1 MRLGWKRPIAGA
13 LGMAIICLAGVGLAG
28 GQTAS
33 AVKQTA
39 PAAKPAG
46 TAAKTAVPARKQITA
61 GEYFKNVTAMKD
73 IPVDEFMD
81 TMGFFAA
88 SLSLNCV
95 DCHIGESGGNW
106 ARYADDTQL
115 KITSRKM
122 VTMVNAINANNFGGA
137 KFVTCWTCHRGIQQ
151 PPVIPSLLEQY
162 SPPPPEDPNEYQI
175 RTDAKDEPT
184 ADQVFAKYMDALGG
198 AQKVAALTSFIGKG
212 TYEGYDT
219 GHEQIPFEIYAK
231 APNLRTTLIHFRNG
245 EGVRVFDGHN
255 AWISSMDK
263 PMPLMTM
270 TGGEVE
276 GAKID
281 ATASFPAQLKALFA
295 QWKVGDTTI
304 DDKPVMVLVGSGAGR
319 STVKL
324 FFAKESGLLV
334 RLARYEN
341 TVIGTNPVQ
350 LDYDDYRDAG
360 GVKVPFKLTTTWTD
374 GQDFVVLTDVQP
386 NAAIDAGRFAKPAPS
401 KILEGTGARAAGQ

>member
-1 MRLGWKRPIAGA
+1 MRFGWKQAIAGA
-13 LGMAIICLAGVGLAG
+13 LGIAMISLAGVGLAG
-28 GQTAS
+28 GQTAPV
-33 AVKQTA
+33 VKQTA
-39 PAAKPAG
+39 LTKKPAA
-46 TAAKTAVPARKQITA
+46 TAAKTTAPAHKQVTA

-115 KITSRKM
+115 KVTSRKM
-122 VTMVNAINANNFGGA
+122 VAMVNAINAANFGGA

-162 SPPPPEDPNEYQI
+162 SAPPPDDPNEYQI
-175 RTDAKDEPT
+175 LAGAKDEPT
-184 ADQVFAKYMDALGG
+184 AEQVFAKYMDALGG
-198 AQKVAALTSFIGKG
+198 AQKVAALTSFTGKG
-212 TYEGYDT
+212 TLEGYDT

-245 EGVRVFDGHN
+245 EGVHVFDGHN

-263 PMPLMTM
+263 PMPLMTL

-281 ATASFPAQLKALFA
+281 ATTSFPAQLKALFP

-304 DDKPVMVLVGSGAGR
+304 DDKPVLVLVGSAPGR

-324 FFAKESGLLV
+324 FFDKESGLLV
-334 RLARYEN
+334 RLVRYES
-341 TVIGTNPVQ
+341 TVIGTNPIQ
-350 LDYDDYRDAG
+350 LDFSDYRDAG
-360 GVKVPFKLTTTWTD
+360 GVKIPFKLTTTWTD
-374 GQDFVVLTDVQP
+374 GQDFVILSDVQP
-386 NAAIDAGRFAKPAPS
+386 NAAIEAARFAKPAPS
-401 KILEGTGARAAGQ
+401 KILEGSGARAAGQ

>member
-1 MRLGWKRPIAGA
+1 MRFGWKQAIAGA
-13 LGMAIICLAGVGLAG
+13 LGIAMISLGGAGFAYG
-28 GQTAS
+28 
-33 AVKQTA
+33 QTA
-39 PAAKPAG
+39 PAAKQTAPAKKSA
-46 TAAKTAVPARKQITA
+46 TAAPARKQITA

-122 VTMVNAINANNFGGA
+122 VTMVNAINAANFGGA

-162 SPPPPEDPNEYQI
+162 SPPPPDDPNEYQI

-184 ADQVFAKYMDALGG
+184 ANQVFDKYMQALGG
-198 AQKVAALTSFIGKG
+198 AQKVAALTSFTGKG

-219 GHEQIPFEIYAK
+219 GHEQVPFEIYAK
-231 APNLRTTLIHFRNG
+231 SPNLRTTLIHFRNG
-245 EGVRVFDGHN
+245 EGVHVFDGRN

-263 PMPLMTM
+263 PMPLMTL

-281 ATASFPAQLKALFA
+281 ATASFPAQLKALFP

-304 DDKPVMVLVGSGAGR
+304 DDKPVIVLVGSAPGR
-319 STVKL
+319 SPVKL
-324 FFAKESGLLV
+324 FFDKESGLLV
-334 RLARYEN
+334 RLVRYEN
-341 TVIGTNPVQ
+341 TIIGTNPIQ
-350 LDYDDYRDAG
+350 LDYADYRDAG
-360 GVKVPFKLTTTWTD
+360 GVKMPFKWTTTWTD
-374 GQDFVVLTDVQP
+374 VQDFIILSDVQP
-386 NAAIDAGRFAKPAPS
+386 NATIEAARFAKPAPS
-401 KILEGTGARAAGQ
+401 KILEGSGARAAGQ